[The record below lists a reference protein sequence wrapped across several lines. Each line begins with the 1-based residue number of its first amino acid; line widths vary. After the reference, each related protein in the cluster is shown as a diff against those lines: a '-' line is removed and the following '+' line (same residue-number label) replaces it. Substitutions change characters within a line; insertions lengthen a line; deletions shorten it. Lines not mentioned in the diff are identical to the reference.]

1 MEKIASILNYTGTPS
16 DKRWGPLGTSAQIPS
31 VLTSLW
37 LVADLRWMWREQEY
51 LSQCCDLRLSSGP
64 IYA

>member
-1 MEKIASILNYTGTPS
+1 M
-16 DKRWGPLGTSAQIPS
+16 GTSARIPG
-31 VLTSLW
+31 VPTSPW

-51 LSQCCDLRLSSGP
+51 LSQCCDLRLSPGL